1 MRWTIAAIVLACAVN
16 VLAAIRSDTVAYEA
30 GGVTMQGTLVYDDAA
45 TESKPGVVV
54 FPEIWGANDYAKSRA
69 RMLAE
74 SGYVA
79 FVADMYGGGKTIE
92 EPKEAFAI
100 ADVMYAQPKVIID
113 RANAAVTT
121 LRISGKADPER
132 IAAIGYCMGGGIAL
146 NIAFGGADLKTV
158 VAFHASLVKRVPEMG
173 QIKASILVLNGAA
186 DKLVT
191 ADETRDFINLMQA
204 ANAKWEL
211 VLLPNAMHSYTNP
224 NSDKY
229 KALGTVGYNAS
240 ADKRSWQLML
250 TQLDGALDY
259 KRTAAGSTAP

>member
-1 MRWTIAAIVLACAVN
+1 MLVCAVN
-16 VLAAIRSDTVAYEA
+16 VFAAIRSDTIPYEA

-45 TESKPGVVV
+45 AASRPGVVV
-54 FPEIWGANDYAKSRA
+54 FPEIWGANDYAKSRG

-100 ADVMYAQPKVIID
+100 AEILYAQPKVIID
-113 RANAAVTT
+113 RAVAAVTT
-121 LRISGKADPER
+121 LRTSGKADPSR

-146 NIAFGGADLKTV
+146 NLAFVGADLKTV

-186 DKLVT
+186 DKLVSPQ
-191 ADETRDFINLMQA
+191 ETQDFIAMMQA

-211 VLLPNAMHSYTNP
+211 VILRNAMHSYTNP
-224 NSDKY
+224 NSDTY

-250 TQLDGALDY
+250 TQLDEAMDY
-259 KRTAAGSTAP
+259 RHTSAGTATP

>member
-1 MRWTIAAIVLACAVN
+1 MRWTIAAIVLACAMN
-16 VLAAIRSDTVAYEA
+16 VLAAIRLDTVAYEA
-30 GGVTMQGTLVYDDAA
+30 GGVSMQGTLVYDDAA
-45 TESKPGVVV
+45 AVSRPGVVV
-54 FPEIWGANDYAKSRA
+54 FPEIWGANDYAKSRG

-92 EPKEAFAI
+92 DPKEAFAI
-100 ADVMYAQPKVIID
+100 ADAMYAQPKVIID
-113 RANAAVTT
+113 RAIAAVTT
-121 LRISGKADPER
+121 LRTSGKADPQR

-146 NIAFGGADLKTV
+146 NVAFTGADLKTV
-158 VAFHASLVKRVPEMG
+158 VAFHANLVKRVTEMG

-186 DKLVT
+186 DKLVSPQ
-191 ADETRDFINLMQA
+191 ETQDFITMMQA

-211 VLLPNAMHSYTNP
+211 VLLRNAMHSYTNP

-229 KALGTVGYNAS
+229 KALGTVGYDAS

-250 TQLDGALDY
+250 TQLDDAMGY
-259 KRTAAGSTAP
+259 KHIAAGSTAP